1 MKTKLFQPHGFPQAN
16 PAPQE
21 PILSLDTSTL
31 EVSPI
36 EAQSL
41 PPTPASTE
49 QKTAPSRPAQSI
61 TGQSSSSH
69 PTSHPSPGTAS
80 SPSCCLHPR
89 PRWSAQL
96 EALRGPR
103 KYRHWNQTDL
113 SLNSDLTKFQCSHPQ
128 NVGTSSPWGKS
139 GKQR

>member
-21 PILSLDTSTL
+21 PILSLDASTL
-31 EVSPI
+31 EVSPV

-41 PPTPASTE
+41 SPTPTSTE

-69 PTSHPSPGTAS
+69 PTSILLQGQDPPLPAAFTPDPAGLPSWK
-80 SPSCCLHPR
+80 H
-89 PRWSAQL
+89 
-96 EALRGPR
+96 
-103 KYRHWNQTDL
+103 
-113 SLNSDLTKFQCSHPQ
+113 
-128 NVGTSSPWGKS
+128 
-139 GKQR
+139 